1 MRVENPK
8 LVVEPGAGRTGKL
21 AMVAYQFQQAGFFY
35 SAHSIVDV
43 SRGYGKLEV
52 LQRVGRR
59 GLEGSLR
66 ASSEGHRENFNEGP
80 FIFTRHFLKSKGDPT
95 ESHRTFEY
103 FY

>member
-1 MRVENPK
+1 VE
-8 LVVEPGAGRTGKL
+8 
-21 AMVAYQFQQAGFFY
+21 GFLY

-43 SRGYGKLEV
+43 DGGDGKLEV

-59 GLEGSLR
+59 ELEGSLR
-66 ASSEGHRENFNEGP
+66 TSSERHRENFNEGQ
-80 FIFTRHFLKSKGDPT
+80 FIFTPHFLKSKGDPT